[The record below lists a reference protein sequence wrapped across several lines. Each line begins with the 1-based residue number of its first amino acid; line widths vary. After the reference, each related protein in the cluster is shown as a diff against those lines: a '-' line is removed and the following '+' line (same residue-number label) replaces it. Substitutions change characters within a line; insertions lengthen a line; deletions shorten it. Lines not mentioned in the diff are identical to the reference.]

1 MKDRKTGRQAKDGLR
16 VVHRNDRSAVRRWA
30 QGSGQALLP
39 MLELLENAQAS
50 IDELM
55 NEAARGVVEELLLA
69 SASRIAGD
77 KRRGKA
83 GGPVQWHGSQ
93 DGFIQMAERKLRI
106 TRPRL
111 RTSGPQAKEVR
122 VPAYDRMRGNAR
134 MGARVR
140 DIVVKGVSMRKYEAV
155 LPEVAGTVGVS
166 KSAVSRRFIEASAAQ
181 LAALNDRPLADAA
194 LFAIYIDGI
203 IVDGTHILAALGV
216 NEQGRKVML
225 GLAAGSSENAQ
236 VVKALL
242 VGLRDRGLP
251 VDRDY
256 LFVIDGG
263 KALRSAIDEVFG
275 EHAKVQRCRTHKL
288 RNVLEALPKEMRAQ
302 TKSVMNAAY
311 KLDAKK
317 GMEKIRQQAKW
328 LQAEYADAAASMLE
342 GIEEV
347 FTVNRLGLPPSLMR
361 CLCTTNI
368 IENPNGIVRT
378 TTNRVKRWRDQD
390 MALRWVAA
398 GFLEAEKSFRRIDG
412 VKDLWVLAVA
422 LGRALPPNSAKQ
434 AA

>member
-1 MKDRKTGRQAKDGLR
+1 MKDRKARKPATSGLR
-16 VVHRNDRSAVRRWA
+16 VVHRNDRAAVKRWA
-30 QGSGQALLP
+30 QGDGQALLP

-55 NEAARGVVEELLLA
+55 NEAARAVLEELLLA
-69 SASRIAGD
+69 SASKLAGH
-77 KRRGKA
+77 KHRGKA
-83 GGPVQWHGSQ
+83 GGAVLWHGSQ
-93 DGFIQMAERKLRI
+93 RGQVQMAERKLSV

-111 RTSGPQAKEVR
+111 RTAGPASKEVA
-122 VPAYDRMRGNAR
+122 VPAYERLQGDAR

-140 DIVVKGVSMRKYEAV
+140 DIVVKGVSMRKYREV

-181 LAALNDRPLADAA
+181 LSALNERPLSEAALL
-194 LFAIYIDGI
+194 AIYIDGI
-203 IVDGTHILAALGV
+203 IVDGTHIVAALGV
-216 NEQGRKVML
+216 GERGKKALL
-225 GLAAGSSENAQ
+225 GLSAGSSENAQ

-242 VGLRDRGLP
+242 TGMRDRGLA

-256 LFVIDGG
+256 LFIIDGG

-275 EHAKVQRCRTHKL
+275 AHAKVQRCRTHKL
-288 RNVLEALPKEMRAQ
+288 RNVLEALPQEARAQ

-311 KLDAKK
+311 KLDAKL
-317 GMEKIRQQAKW
+317 GMEKIRKQANW
-328 LQAEYADAAASMLE
+328 LKAEHADAAASMLE
-342 GIEEV
+342 GLEEV
-347 FTVNRLGLPPSLMR
+347 FTVNKLGLPPSLMR

-422 LGRALPPNSAKQ
+422 LGRHVPRELRR

>member
-181 LAALNDRPLADAA
+181 LAVLNDRPLADAA
-194 LFAIYIDGI
+194 LLAIYIDGI

-225 GLAAGSSENAQ
+225 GLAAGSSQNAQ

-328 LQAEYADAAASMLE
+328 LQAEYADAAALMLE

-398 GFLEAEKSFRRIDG
+398 GFLEAEKSFRRIGG

>member
-1 MKDRKTGRQAKDGLR
+1 MKDRKSRKTADSGLR
-16 VVHRNDRSAVRRWA
+16 VVQRNDRAAVKRWA
-30 QGSGQALLP
+30 QGDGQALLP

-55 NEAARGVVEELLLA
+55 NEAARAVLEELLLA
-69 SASRIAGD
+69 SASKLAGQ
-77 KRRGKA
+77 KQRGKA
-83 GGPVQWHGSQ
+83 GGPVLWHGSQ
-93 DGFIQMAERKLRI
+93 RGQVQMAERKLSV

-111 RTSGPQAKEVR
+111 RTAGPASKEVA
-122 VPAYDRMRGNAR
+122 VPAYERLQGDAR

-140 DIVVKGVSMRKYEAV
+140 DIVVKGVSMRKYREV

-181 LAALNDRPLADAA
+181 LAALNERPLSEAA
-194 LFAIYIDGI
+194 LLAIYIDGI
-203 IVDGTHILAALGV
+203 IVDGTHIVAALGV
-216 NEQGRKVML
+216 NEQGNKALL
-225 GLAAGSSENAQ
+225 GLSAGSSENAQ

-242 VGLRDRGLP
+242 TGMRARGLA

-275 EHAKVQRCRTHKL
+275 EHARVQRCRTHKL
-288 RNVLEALPKEMRAQ
+288 RNVLEALPKEARAQ

-311 KLDAKK
+311 KLDAKR
-317 GMEKIRQQAKW
+317 GMDKIRQQAKW
-328 LQAEYADAAASMLE
+328 LQAEHADAAASMLE
-342 GIEEV
+342 GLEEV
-347 FTVNRLGLPPSLMR
+347 FTVNKLGLPPSLMR

-422 LGRALPPNSAKQ
+422 LGRQVPTEFKR

>member
-1 MKDRKTGRQAKDGLR
+1 MKDRKTRKKAASGLR
-16 VVHRNDRSAVRRWA
+16 VVHRNDAAALRRWA
-30 QGSGQALLP
+30 QGDGQALLP

-55 NEAARGVVEELLLA
+55 NEAARAVLEELLVA
-69 SASRIAGD
+69 SANKIAGE
-77 KRRGKA
+77 KHRGKA
-83 GGPVQWHGSQ
+83 GGPVLWHGSQ
-93 DGFIQMAERKLRI
+93 RGQIQMAERKLSV

-111 RTSGPQAKEVR
+111 RTAGATAKEVA
-122 VPAYDRMRGNAR
+122 VPAYERLQGDAR

-140 DIVVKGVSMRKYEAV
+140 DIVVKGVSMRKYREV

-181 LAALNDRPLADAA
+181 LAALNERPLADAA
-194 LFAIYIDGI
+194 LLAIYIDGI

-216 NEQGRKVML
+216 DERGKKALL
-225 GLAAGSSENAQ
+225 GLSGGSSENAQ

-242 VGLRDRGLP
+242 TSMRERGLA
-251 VDRDY
+251 VDQDY

-263 KALRSAIDEVFG
+263 KALRSAIEEVFG
-275 EHAKVQRCRTHKL
+275 SHAKVQRCRTHKL
-288 RNVLEALPKEMRAQ
+288 RNVLEALPKEARAQ

-311 KLDAKK
+311 KLDAQR
-317 GMEKIRQQAKW
+317 GMDKIRQQAKW
-328 LQAEYADAAASMLE
+328 LQAEHADAAASMLE
-342 GIEEV
+342 GLEEV
-347 FTVNRLGLPPSLMR
+347 FTVNKLALPPSLMR

-368 IENPNGIVRT
+368 IENPNGSVRT
-378 TTNRVKRWRDQD
+378 MTHRVKRWRDQD

-398 GFLEAEKSFRRIDG
+398 GFLEAEKTFRRIDG

-422 LGRALPPNSAKQ
+422 LGRQVPNTVKR

>member
-1 MKDRKTGRQAKDGLR
+1 MKDRKARKPATSGLR
-16 VVHRNDRSAVRRWA
+16 VVHRNDRAAVKRWA
-30 QGSGQALLP
+30 QGDGQALLP

-55 NEAARGVVEELLLA
+55 NEAARAVLEELLLA
-69 SASRIAGD
+69 SASRLAGH
-77 KRRGKA
+77 KHRGKA
-83 GGPVQWHGSQ
+83 GGAVVWHGSQ
-93 DGFIQMAERKLRI
+93 RGQVQMAERKLSV

-111 RTSGPQAKEVR
+111 RTAGPASKEVA
-122 VPAYDRMRGNAR
+122 VPAYERLRGDAR

-140 DIVVKGVSMRKYEAV
+140 DIVVKGVSMRKYREV

-181 LAALNDRPLADAA
+181 LSALNERPLSEAALL
-194 LFAIYIDGI
+194 AIYIDGI
-203 IVDGTHILAALGV
+203 IVDGTHIVAALGV
-216 NEQGRKVML
+216 DEQGKKALL
-225 GLAAGSSENAQ
+225 GLSAGSSENAQ

-242 VGLRDRGLP
+242 TGMRDRGLA

-256 LFVIDGG
+256 LFIIDGG

-275 EHAKVQRCRTHKL
+275 AHAKVQRCRTHKL
-288 RNVLEALPKEMRAQ
+288 RNVLEALPQEARAQ

-311 KLDAKK
+311 KLDAKL
-317 GMEKIRQQAKW
+317 GMEKIRKQANW
-328 LQAEYADAAASMLE
+328 LKAEHADAAASMLE
-342 GIEEV
+342 GLEEV
-347 FTVNRLGLPPSLMR
+347 FTVNKLGLPPSLMR

-422 LGRALPPNSAKQ
+422 LGRHVPRELRR

>member
-181 LAALNDRPLADAA
+181 LAVLNDRPLADAA

-225 GLAAGSSENAQ
+225 GLAAGSSQNAQ